1 MTDYQKG
8 DVVWHRTRKC
18 LGVVQKPPTPP
29 FRCVQVQLTIHAT
42 PQYCHQSQI
51 TKDIPPGTTT
61 PIPHVSEPSGG
72 EGSYQAFNKGDQ
84 VWVEENPGT
93 VHRQTRDNIDKVCVI
108 MAGERKS
115 RYYLKSLVTRAQLA
129 DGTTIVG
136 APVSAKLKPTV
147 KQVEISA
154 AVLKEV
160 PATQGSI
167 TGGPAAAKD
176 TADAPPQPRAAM
188 SSGAPIQSLPP
199 TKVDTPLEN
208 LQRVRNQAFLDLQEL
223 DRHLL
228 LMQVRTLLQ
237 EAVSSFVVQPK
248 PAEVRPEKLLPGA
261 TKLQRD
267 TAIALDAAKRLSKLG
282 VL

>member
-1 MTDYQKG
+1 
-8 DVVWHRTRKC
+8 
-18 LGVVQKPPTPP
+18 
-29 FRCVQVQLTIHAT
+29 LTTHTT
-42 PQYCHQSQI
+42 PQYYHQSQI
-51 TKDIPPGTTT
+51 TKDIPPEIPI
-61 PIPHVSEPSGG
+61 PIPHVSEPSDG
-72 EGSYQAFNKGDQ
+72 EGTYQAFNKGDQ
-84 VWVEENPGT
+84 VWIEGNPGT
-93 VHRQTRDNIDKVCVI
+93 VHRQTRDNTDKVCVI

-115 RYYLKSLVTRAQLA
+115 KYYLKSLVTRAQLA
-129 DGTTIVG
+129 DGTTIFG
-136 APVSAKLKPTV
+136 APVPVKYKPTV

-154 AVLKEV
+154 AVLTEV

-176 TADAPPQPRAAM
+176 TADAQPQPRAAM
-188 SSGAPIQSLPP
+188 SSGAPIQSIPP
-199 TKVDTPLEN
+199 TKTETPLEN

-237 EAVSSFVVQPK
+237 EAVSSLVVQPR
-248 PAEVRPEKLLPGA
+248 PVEVRPEKLLPGA

-267 TAIALDAAKRLSKLG
+267 AAIALDAAKRLSKLG